1 MAEAFLSLGAKAA
14 IAVDKES
21 PIDDKM
27 ATYSGSIF
35 YEELLQGKTIQ
46 QSFDGFIERMNHQYF
61 HECISCCCHHEH
73 KEGCPWMAWKENR
86 LKERIQIEGQRKS
99 FGKNDEELIKEEI
112 ATEVIIGYRGSQHAL
127 SFLRLLEP

>member
-27 ATYSGSIF
+27 ATYSGTIF

-46 QSFDGFIERMNHQYF
+46 QSFDGFIEKMKHQYF
-61 HECISCCCHHEH
+61 HECISCCCYHKH
-73 KEGCPWMAWKENR
+73 KEGCPWDSWRNKR
-86 LKERIQIEGQRKS
+86 L
-99 FGKNDEELIKEEI
+99 DEEKNNRKTQGAQTINENQLIHDI
-112 ATEVIIGYRGSQHAL
+112 TTEVVIGYRGAQHAHG
-127 SFLRLLEP
+127 FLQLLEP